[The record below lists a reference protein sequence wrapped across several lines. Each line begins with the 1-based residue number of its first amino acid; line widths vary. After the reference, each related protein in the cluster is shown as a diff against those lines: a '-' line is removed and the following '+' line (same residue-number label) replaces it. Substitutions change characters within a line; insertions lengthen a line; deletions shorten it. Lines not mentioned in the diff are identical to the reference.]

1 MNSVL
6 RKQPNTDQQIQD
18 SRITMPALPSEL
30 RRQLENVC
38 VAARDIA
45 EAAARSALQKRAVDA
60 AEPFAHFTAADRE
73 LRTRLRARG
82 RQAGDVRDDKKKTQT
97 IDQLTGELAYEYWHR
112 MLFARFLAENH
123 LLMHPDGV
131 AVSLAECEEL
141 ARSEGAP
148 NGFVLAARYASR
160 MLPQVFRTDDVLLEI
175 EFAPEQRLALEKL
188 LASLPRD
195 TFLADDSL
203 GWVYQFWQTKRKEQV
218 NKSGDKIDG
227 RTLPA
232 VTQLFT
238 EDYMVQFLLHNTIG
252 AWWAGKRMKDEGGR
266 MKAQWLACQTEA
278 DCRRLVA
285 LPGVAWEYLRW
296 SVDTQLSVVS
306 RVDSR
311 QSSVDSRQSSVD
323 SRQSSVDSC
332 QSSVDRSEELSH
344 EPQTTNHK
352 PQTTNHEQRTTNHE
366 PQTTNHEQRT
376 TNHEQL
382 TTDNGPLTNWRPA
395 SGTFDGWPQ
404 TLGEFTMLDP
414 CCGSGHFL
422 VNAFNLL
429 VPLRMHDEGLSAA
442 EACDAVLRDNLF
454 GLELDPRCTQ
464 IAAFALALAAWRYPG
479 EDGLPLGHRELPPLN
494 IAACGLAPNASLD
507 EWLRVAERAAA
518 AGGLPVRRDLLGAE
532 QNLLSSRIRGGL
544 EELYRLFEQGPTLGS
559 LLDPA
564 TVGGDLLAANFEQ
577 LQPLLAAALESE
589 TPDAEA
595 RELGVAAHG
604 FAKAARLLAGKYTL
618 VATNVPY
625 LGRGKQSD
633 ELKQYCEQQY
643 PDAKADL
650 ATCFVERCLAF
661 CARSRSCQT
670 SDGAKPPPRSGDF
683 GYTGSVALVT
693 PQNWL
698 FLGTY
703 KKLRKRL
710 LEDVSW
716 NVVARLGPRAFETIS
731 GEVVNVALL
740 SLTSQPPADQ
750 HALVGLEA
758 SEEKTAAD
766 KAGALCKRTVV
777 TLEQMAQLENPDAR
791 IVLAEQENSPKLSEY
806 ADSFLGLGT
815 GDFQHYGRC
824 FWELFAVT
832 VDWTFHQC
840 SVYETQL
847 FGGREYVLAWD
858 NSIARVRGMLPAER
872 EQIHNQDQS
881 GQQAWGRC
889 GVAVALMRELKA
901 TLYTG
906 EKYEKALTVLVPK
919 QEEYLPAIW
928 VFCDSERLNSE
939 VRKLDQKIIVA
950 NATVAKVPFDLAH
963 WQAVAA
969 EKYPDGLPKPYSS
982 DPTQWLFDGFPAG
995 SDDPLQV
1002 GVARLLGYRW
1012 PRQTGSS
1019 FPDCPALGP
1028 DGLESLADADGLVP
1042 IPSVRGEPPAAERL
1056 QELLSV
1062 SCQSSVASCQLPET
1076 GVPTNTNGPRTT
1088 DNIHN
1093 LLTAAGCKPGTSV
1106 DDWLRNGFFE
1116 QHCKRFHNRP
1126 FIWHIWDGRK
1136 DGFACLVN
1144 YHALDHARLESLT
1157 YSYLGDWLRAQA
1169 DDARAGKPGA
1179 DLRLAAAQALQ
1190 EKLKLILAGEP
1201 PYDIFVRWKPLREQA
1216 IGWNPDLNDG
1226 VRMNIRPFVVAG
1238 VLRKNPNIKWTKD
1251 RGREPQR
1258 DPDEYPW
1265 FWDGNNFIGDRL
1277 NDIHLTTAEKQAAR
1291 NGKSQG

>member
-1 MNSVL
+1 MG
-6 RKQPNTDQQIQD
+6 
-18 SRITMPALPSEL
+18 
-30 RRQLENVC
+30 VC
-38 VAARDIA
+38 
-45 EAAARSALQKRAVDA
+45 KVDA
-60 AEPFAHFTAADRE
+60 AEPFAHFTAADKE

-82 RQAGDVRDDKKKTQT
+82 RQAGDVRDDKKKTQS
-97 IDQLTGELAYEYWHR
+97 IDQLTQELAYEYWHR

-141 ARSEGAP
+141 ANSENAP

-203 GWVYQFWQTKRKEQV
+203 GWVYQFWQTKRKDEV

-238 EDYMVQFLLHNTIG
+238 EDYIVQFLLHNTIG
-252 AWWAGKRMKDEGGR
+252 AWWCARNGIGPRMNHGLNTEGEQEFLNGIDPCSVR
-266 MKAQWLACQTEA
+266 VSS
-278 DCRRLVA
+278 VA
-285 LPGVAWEYLRW
+285 IPAFEYLRW
-296 SVDTQLSVVS
+296 RD
-306 RVDSR
+306 DS
-311 QSSVDSRQSSVD
+311 
-323 SRQSSVDSC
+323 
-332 QSSVDRSEELSH
+332 
-344 EPQTTNHK
+344 T
-352 PQTTNHEQRTTNHE
+352 
-366 PQTTNHEQRT
+366 
-376 TNHEQL
+376 
-382 TTDNGPLTNWRPA
+382 PA
-395 SGTFDGWPQ
+395 AGAFDGWPQ

-442 EACDAVLRDNLF
+442 EACDAVLHDNLF

-479 EDGLPLGHRELPPLN
+479 EDGLTLGHRELPPLN

-518 AGGLPVRRDLLGAE
+518 AGGLPVQRDLIGAE
-532 QNLLSSRIRGGL
+532 QNLLSSRVRGGL

-625 LGRGKQSD
+625 LGRGKQND
-633 ELKQYCEQQY
+633 ELKRYCEQRY

-661 CARSRSCQT
+661 CARDKVGRISNPSHGT
-670 SDGAKPPPRSGDF
+670 
-683 GYTGSVALVT
+683 VALVT

-740 SLTSQPPADQ
+740 TLTSQPPTGEY
-750 HALVGLEA
+750 ALAGLDA

-766 KAGALCKRTVV
+766 KAVALRQKPAV
-777 TLEQMAQLENPDAR
+777 TLGQREQLDNPDAR
-791 IVLAEQENSPKLSEY
+791 ITLELAVGLTSLSTIV
-806 ADSFLGLGT
+806 DSFVGILN
-815 GDFQHYGRC
+815 GDSPRFLC
-824 FWELFAVT
+824 VFWEIPT
-832 VDWTFHQC
+832 VSDGWEPLQST
-840 SVYETQL
+840 VEKIVA
-847 FGGREYVLAWD
+847 FGGREHLVFWENGNGQLRKLAEELKD
-858 NSIARVRGMLPAER
+858 RLHDSDRRGNA
-872 EQIHNQDQS
+872 
-881 GQQAWGRC
+881 AWGKA
-889 GVAVALMRELKA
+889 GVAVSQMRSLPC
-901 TLYTG
+901 TLYQG
-906 EKYEKALTVLVPK
+906 ELFDSNACVLSVK
-919 QEEYLPAIW
+919 DESSLPAVW
-928 VFCDSERLNSE
+928 TFCSSPHFFEA
-939 VRKLDQKIIVA
+939 VRRIDQKMNVT
-950 NATVAKVPFDLAH
+950 NATFAKASFDLAH

-969 EKYPDGLPKPYSS
+969 TARRRAAAGIAHQGVSTATDG
-982 DPTQWLFDGFPAG
+982 TRIEHG
-995 SDDPLQV
+995 S
-1002 GVARLLGYRW
+1002 RR
-1012 PRQTGSS
+1012 PRH
-1019 FPDCPALGP
+1019 
-1028 DGLESLADADGLVP
+1028 
-1042 IPSVRGEPPAAERL
+1042 VRNPCFIR
-1056 QELLSV
+1056 V
-1062 SCQSSVASCQLPET
+1062 SSVAASSASRLQARRDAGRLAAEPVLRAALQAVSQPAVHLAHLGRSQRRLLVLGQLSHAGPCQAGEPDVL
-1076 GVPTNTNGPRTT
+1076 VPGRLAPRPGRRRASGQAGRRSAVGCGP
-1088 DNIHN
+1088 DV
-1093 LLTAAGCKPGTSV
+1093 AGK
-1106 DDWLRNGFFE
+1106 
-1116 QHCKRFHNRP
+1116 
-1126 FIWHIWDGRK
+1126 
-1136 DGFACLVN
+1136 
-1144 YHALDHARLESLT
+1144 
-1157 YSYLGDWLRAQA
+1157 AQA
-1169 DDARAGKPGA
+1169 DSGWRAA
-1179 DLRLAAAQALQ
+1179 
-1190 EKLKLILAGEP
+1190 
-1201 PYDIFVRWKPLREQA
+1201 V
-1216 IGWNPDLNDG
+1216 
-1226 VRMNIRPFVVAG
+1226 
-1238 VLRKNPNIKWTKD
+1238 
-1251 RGREPQR
+1251 
-1258 DPDEYPW
+1258 
-1265 FWDGNNFIGDRL
+1265 
-1277 NDIHLTTAEKQAAR
+1277 
-1291 NGKSQG
+1291 